1 MISIYANRALS
12 VIKKYNDVFITGN
25 TGFTIDVYEDD
36 NALTYDGTGATPG
49 TYAVTYESTDVVIGA
64 IGEVTGSCA
73 VTDISQVT
81 NLDLENSTVTF
92 TISGTDSSGV
102 PFTRK
107 HRYTYLVIADGTDGE
122 SRSII
127 WKGNAS
133 TPPASPAEGWMYH
146 NTAEGTT
153 YMYTGNTWIVI
164 STDGASGT
172 AGDSLN
178 YLGTL
183 ASYPL
188 TAQESDIFK
197 YTVDGV
203 VYIYTSGSWGPL
215 IYDGS
220 DGVDGSAGAEGV
232 TFYVTYNDSS
242 VSQSP
247 TAPTGEGNTGG
258 WHYDPTAVTNW
269 MSQKLAFS
277 IGAGVWSDPI
287 LMTGLDGVNGTNAID
302 GQRGSAWYSSEV
314 DVAIDAAE
322 TLVTTGDPLVDDPA
336 YADAEAEDTAAWAVA
351 ADALYSG
358 WSREIIDGDV
368 LTLSYG
374 TTWSEARLY
383 STSVGAWVPAG
394 MYVDGSLLVEGSIWT
409 NGVVRSGNYGWG
421 AGVDPEGFILS
432 GEGIP
437 DPAFPSV
444 KYNIVGGSIYGGRIA
459 AADLQ
464 SSSLPWADVAGAPE
478 TLRGLDSL
486 SADIIEILQKQND
499 GIIETIAD
507 TYDVITGVG
516 TAAELVTSA
525 EPYATWK
532 SSDDLDATMDAR
544 LAHIGDVFVKYS
556 TNADATKNY
565 IASYKFIRTVV
576 DSTSPYS
583 TDPDGFTWALV
594 IDQAA
599 QDAYEQALNA
609 YDLADGKRRVFTA
622 EPFGPYNIGDLWAR
636 DVSGSN
642 QLWRATTGRLSGFLL
657 GEWLVASTD
666 DTAVTTLAT
675 GLGDGTVVIDL
686 TSATIDGTTPL
697 DTFVAEQI
705 DNEVVIFSG
714 TDYTTQLGMKLDDIY
729 IEKTTATGASGQV
742 VDVVNTYKYNGTS
755 WVEIGNN
762 TNITALAD
770 LADGKRTVFAGI
782 VVPTGMEERDIW
794 IPEADVVGRYLQGEV
809 YQYIG
814 TSWVTATKYTENL
827 DAFVTT
833 VYDVEVSSLQGQI
846 DNKIE
851 YWFTA
856 STSDPKAAWTT
867 APVQL
872 QHNGDVW
879 YQTDT
884 NLSYYYDSTTTSWLT
899 IKDQDA
905 LDALADAS
913 TAQSTADGKVTTF
926 YQIAAP
932 TAEGI
937 GDLWVDSD
945 DSNKL
950 YRWTGASWTSV
961 QDGGITANASA
972 ITILDT
978 ELTNGTTTWASADS
992 SLEQSLNTTIVGEVA
1007 TLESKFEYGSTLEVN
1022 STYYQSGF
1030 GLVSTL
1036 VGGTGTEL
1044 DPYDSEF
1051 WINAEK
1057 LKFTNSAQS
1066 GQAAPFTID
1075 ASGATPQVTFNG
1087 VVSFTNVTDTSVVIT
1102 TANTLVD
1109 LDSAANTAIGTA
1121 QSTADSKVL
1130 PSGVANAINTNTT
1143 TINGSKITTGSI
1155 TAGQIATGTL
1165 TANEIAANT
1174 ITAGNLNVTD
1184 LSAITANLGT
1194 IQVGTANI
1202 GNAAITNAKIGSAA
1216 VDTLELAGQS
1226 VTIPVS
1232 SYTAAGINIY
1242 SGLYD
1247 GINVQSATIVS
1258 TGSPIQ
1264 IGVSS
1269 QLATG
1274 SDSSDEYPSVY
1285 FRVLRGSTVLFQTGQ
1300 SSTQSTLLSCS
1311 LSDTPP
1317 AGTNTYYLQFYG
1329 NKNSSQF
1336 QPIVSN
1342 RSLVLLETKR

>member
-1 MISIYANRALS
+1 MSTRDITLDTTELTNVAGTELDVQGNSVDSTLLCEPTDGLTLEASKKEYSIVGDALYASVSADDAPQWLLS
-12 VIKKYNDVFITGN
+12 VIDSVMSVQLANGLSSLSEAKNSIFASLAELDIAKNEYAELINIDA
-25 TGFTIDVYEDD
+25 TIDSVIASHITALNASILGNSGDIISLELVKVTEDQVLAVVAERISASLGTGGSVRSEID
-36 NALTYDGTGATPG
+36 RLDAAFVSLDEAYSISMDTLYSVLNTQQGETVALANAQQILQTYVGVTEGTADGTG
-49 TYAVTYESTDVVIGA
+49 
-64 IGEVTGSCA
+64 
-73 VTDISQVT
+73 
-81 NLDLENSTVTF
+81 
-92 TISGTDSSGV
+92 
-102 PFTRK
+102 
-107 HRYTYLVIADGTDGE
+107 
-122 SRSII
+122 
-127 WKGNAS
+127 
-133 TPPASPAEGWMYH
+133 
-146 NTAEGTT
+146 
-153 YMYTGNTWIVI
+153 
-164 STDGASGT
+164 
-172 AGDSLN
+172 
-178 YLGTL
+178 
-183 ASYPL
+183 
-188 TAQESDIFK
+188 
-197 YTVDGV
+197 
-203 VYIYTSGSWGPL
+203 
-215 IYDGS
+215 
-220 DGVDGSAGAEGV
+220 
-232 TFYVTYNDSS
+232 
-242 VSQSP
+242 
-247 TAPTGEGNTGG
+247 
-258 WHYDPTAVTNW
+258 
-269 MSQKLAFS
+269 
-277 IGAGVWSDPI
+277 
-287 LMTGLDGVNGTNAID
+287 
-302 GQRGSAWYSSEV
+302 
-314 DVAIDAAE
+314 
-322 TLVTTGDPLVDDPA
+322 
-336 YADAEAEDTAAWAVA
+336 
-351 ADALYSG
+351 
-358 WSREIIDGDV
+358 
-368 LTLSYG
+368 
-374 TTWSEARLY
+374 
-383 STSVGAWVPAG
+383 
-394 MYVDGSLLVEGSIWT
+394 LL
-409 NGVVRSGNYGWG
+409 
-421 AGVDPEGFILS
+421 
-432 GEGIP
+432 
-437 DPAFPSV
+437 
-444 KYNIVGGSIYGGRIA
+444 
-459 AADLQ
+459 
-464 SSSLPWADVAGAPE
+464 ADV
-478 TLRGLDSL
+478 
-486 SADIIEILQKQND
+486 EILQKQND

-950 YRWTGASWTSV
+950 YRWTGASWASV

-992 SLEQSLNTTIVGEVA
+992 TLENSLNTVIVDGLA
-1007 TLESKFEYGSTLEVN
+1007 TVESKFEYGSTLEVN
-1022 STYYQSGF
+1022 GTYYQSGF

-1057 LKFTNSAQS
+1057 FKFTNSAQS
-1066 GQAAPFTID
+1066 GQVAPFTID
-1075 ASGATPQVTFNG
+1075 ASGVTPQVTFNG
-1087 VVSFTNVTDTSVVIT
+1087 VVSFSNVTDTSAVIT

-1130 PSGVANAINTNTT
+1130 PVEVNPNVTSINGGVINTGTLNA
-1143 TINGSKITTGSI
+1143 NRI
-1155 TAGQIATGTL
+1155 TAGTL
-1165 TANEIAANT
+1165 TANEIAAGT
-1174 ITAGNLNVTD
+1174 ITADRLGVTD
-1184 LSAITANLGT
+1184 LSAISANLGT

-1202 GNAAITNAKIGSAA
+1202 ADAAITNVKIGTAAITSAKIVDLSVETLKIAGNA
-1216 VDTLELAGQS
+1216 VT
-1226 VTIPVS
+1226 VPVS
-1232 SYTAAGINIY
+1232 GTSSVVVNTLGYPLVIHANYYRNRSSLGGDSTTETLVLQVNGVTVRSYTFGDTGEEAFSVSFQYTYTAG
-1242 SGLYD
+1242 G
-1247 GINVQSATIVS
+1247 VATITMPS
-1258 TGSPIQ
+1258 TP
-1264 IGVSS
+1264 GV
-1269 QLATG
+1269 
-1274 SDSSDEYPSVY
+1274 PSI
-1285 FRVLRGSTVLFQTGQ
+1285 S
-1300 SSTQSTLLSCS
+1300 
-1311 LSDTPP
+1311 
-1317 AGTNTYYLQFYG
+1317 A
-1329 NKNSSQF
+1329 
-1336 QPIVSN
+1336 
-1342 RSLVLLETKR
+1342 LVVKR